1 MATDKGLEEIP
12 ESQIESNYDE
22 ITDSF
27 DSMNLKSELLRGVYA
42 YGFERPSAIQQRAI
56 MPVIKGSDVIA
67 QAQSGTGKTATFS
80 ISVLQKLDPNV
91 KACQALIL
99 APTREL
105 AQQIQK
111 VVVAIGDF
119 MNVECHACIG
129 GTSVRDDMKALG
141 DGPQVVVGT
150 PGRVQDMIQRR
161 VLKTDSMKMFVL
173 DEADEMLSRGFTE
186 QIYDIF
192 QLLPQS
198 TQVVLL
204 SATMPQDVLEVT
216 TKFMRDPV
224 RILVKKDE
232 LTLEGIK
239 QFYIAVEKEDWKLD
253 TLSDLYET
261 VTITQAVIFCNTR
274 RKVDWLTNKLTERD
288 FTVSAMH
295 GDMDQG
301 QRDLIMKE
309 FRSGSSRVLIATDLL
324 ARGIDV
330 QQVSLVIN
338 YDLPANRENY
348 IHRIGRGGRFGRKG
362 VAINFVTADDVRMMR
377 EIEQF
382 YSTQIEE
389 MPMNVAAASSS
400 KCHITYIMP
409 PPESEW
415 MLWAM
420 RLKTWVAAELNQ
432 ASQGVRAIET
442 RCTKLEET
450 TAFNAL
456 KSDVERLSASNEH
469 LQHTNTA
476 LHDRILEVES
486 ESITRDRNSATELE
500 ELREVSRLLSQQ
512 LKDVIEDC
520 NQVKR
525 ESRATEERQRREQE
539 EMKQQ
544 ITGLMS
550 SIEVSNK
557 RKAEHR
563 ASSEATSVED
573 CAAQA
578 SEPPAALSH
587 PQQLYSIISQGNETY
602 PEYLA
607 SGEAF
612 VREILRQ
619 SETQAVKAYVKG
631 MKQRFRR
638 QAVWAALEAKGWTW
652 AKARH
657 EIQMI
662 IDEGKKRRQRRRTM
676 QLPSL
681 GKVD

>member
-1 MATDKGLEEIP
+1 MATDKGLEEIQ
-12 ESQIESNYDE
+12 EGQIESNYDE
-22 ITDSF
+22 TTDSF
-27 DSMNLKSELLRGVYA
+27 DAMGLKSELLRGVYA

-56 MPVIKGSDVIA
+56 MPVIKGHDVIA

-80 ISVLQKLDPNV
+80 VSVLQKLDPNI
-91 KACQALIL
+91 KQCQALIL

-129 GTSVRDDMKALG
+129 GTSVRDDQKALAE
-141 DGPQVVVGT
+141 GPQVIVGT
-150 PGRVQDMIQRR
+150 PGRVHDMIQRR
-161 VLKTDSMKMFVL
+161 YLKTDSMKMFVL

-224 RILVKKDE
+224 RILVKKAE

-274 RKVDWLTNKLTERD
+274 RKVDWLTDKLTARD

-295 GDMDQG
+295 GDMDQA

-389 MPMNVAAASSS
+389 MPMNVAGRS
-400 KCHITYIMP
+400 Y
-409 PPESEW
+409 
-415 MLWAM
+415 
-420 RLKTWVAAELNQ
+420 LKFAH
-432 ASQGVRAIET
+432 G
-442 RCTKLEET
+442 
-450 TAFNAL
+450 
-456 KSDVERLSASNEH
+456 D
-469 LQHTNTA
+469 
-476 LHDRILEVES
+476 D
-486 ESITRDRNSATELE
+486 
-500 ELREVSRLLSQQ
+500 
-512 LKDVIEDC
+512 ED
-520 NQVKR
+520 
-525 ESRATEERQRREQE
+525 A
-539 EMKQQ
+539 
-544 ITGLMS
+544 
-550 SIEVSNK
+550 
-557 RKAEHR
+557 
-563 ASSEATSVED
+563 ATSIWYITLLTE
-573 CAAQA
+573 AA
-578 SEPPAALSH
+578 
-587 PQQLYSIISQGNETY
+587 
-602 PEYLA
+602 
-607 SGEAF
+607 
-612 VREILRQ
+612 
-619 SETQAVKAYVKG
+619 
-631 MKQRFRR
+631 
-638 QAVWAALEAKGWTW
+638 
-652 AKARH
+652 
-657 EIQMI
+657 
-662 IDEGKKRRQRRRTM
+662 
-676 QLPSL
+676 
-681 GKVD
+681 

>member
-1 MATDKGLEEIP
+1 MRRAALISHNRCIRVRFRETFCHPAACHHARHQG
-12 ESQIESNYDE
+12 YDHSLA
-22 ITDSF
+22 ISF
-27 DSMNLKSELLRGVYA
+27 KRCHAHISLLGH
-42 YGFERPSAIQQRAI
+42 
-56 MPVIKGSDVIA
+56 DVIA

-80 ISVLQKLDPNV
+80 ISCLQKLDPNV

-129 GTSVRDDMKALG
+129 GTSVRDDMKALQ

-161 VLKTDSMKMFVL
+161 VLKTDSMKMFIL

-224 RILVKKDE
+224 RILVKKAE

-253 TLSDLYET
+253 TLCDLYET

-274 RKVDWLTNKLTERD
+274 RKVDWLTDKLTGRD

-295 GDMDQG
+295 GDMEQG
-301 QRDLIMKE
+301 QRDVIMKE

-389 MPMNVAAASSS
+389 MPMNVAGKFLIDDISSS
-400 KCHITYIMP
+400 RANIICRSHLNKHSTYTTP
-409 PPESEW
+409 FVHCPQDPVRLRPE
-415 MLWAM
+415 
-420 RLKTWVAAELNQ
+420 
-432 ASQGVRAIET
+432 ASPG
-442 RCTKLEET
+442 
-450 TAFNAL
+450 F
-456 KSDVERLSASNEH
+456 
-469 LQHTNTA
+469 
-476 LHDRILEVES
+476 
-486 ESITRDRNSATELE
+486 
-500 ELREVSRLLSQQ
+500 
-512 LKDVIEDC
+512 
-520 NQVKR
+520 
-525 ESRATEERQRREQE
+525 
-539 EMKQQ
+539 
-544 ITGLMS
+544 
-550 SIEVSNK
+550 
-557 RKAEHR
+557 
-563 ASSEATSVED
+563 
-573 CAAQA
+573 
-578 SEPPAALSH
+578 
-587 PQQLYSIISQGNETY
+587 
-602 PEYLA
+602 
-607 SGEAF
+607 
-612 VREILRQ
+612 
-619 SETQAVKAYVKG
+619 
-631 MKQRFRR
+631 
-638 QAVWAALEAKGWTW
+638 
-652 AKARH
+652 
-657 EIQMI
+657 
-662 IDEGKKRRQRRRTM
+662 
-676 QLPSL
+676 
-681 GKVD
+681 